1 MITDTQESKIS
12 SKILVILLILA
23 IVFVGAVLIV
33 APDVSNTMDA
43 FSQGVGFKDAA
54 IYSFFTTLVLMIILA
69 MAGGDGLIGELQFLL
84 SGFLVFF
91 VIIWLFIAWIF

>member
-1 MITDTQESKIS
+1 MITDTSENKNS
-12 SKILVILLILA
+12 SKILLALLALILVLFLA
-23 IVFVGAVLIV
+23 IVVFIPDLSGV
-33 APDVSNTMDA
+33 ASE

-69 MAGGDGLIGELQFLL
+69 IAGGDGLIGELQFLL
-84 SGFLVFF
+84 IGFLVFF